1 MDLKLNNE
9 KFSVE
14 TVENNGQLTVNING
28 ETEKYSIRDISNN
41 ITSFFINNKY
51 QNVYTADDEKHI
63 YVGFDGDNYVF
74 DKIFDEEKSFDGG
87 DTTNSEN
94 RQEVLPPMPG
104 SIVKILV
111 EKNQDVS
118 EGDTLIIVEAM
129 KMETSLY
136 ASLNGKVTQINVE
149 AGQQVDSDT
158 VLVVIEKE

>member
-9 KFSVE
+9 KFNVE
-14 TVENNGQLTVNING
+14 AVDNNGQLTVNING
-28 ETEKYSIRDISNN
+28 ETEKYSIRNISNN

-51 QNVYTADDEKHI
+51 KNVYTADDEKHI

-74 DKIFDEEKSFDGG
+74 DKIFDEEKSFDG
-87 DTTNSEN
+87 TEAANSEN

-104 SIVKILV
+104 SIVKVLV
-111 EKNQDVS
+111 E
-118 EGDTLIIVEAM
+118 EGQKVKEGEPLIIVEAM

-136 ASLNGKVTQINVE
+136 ASLDGKVSQINVE

-158 VLVVIEKE
+158 ILVVVEKE